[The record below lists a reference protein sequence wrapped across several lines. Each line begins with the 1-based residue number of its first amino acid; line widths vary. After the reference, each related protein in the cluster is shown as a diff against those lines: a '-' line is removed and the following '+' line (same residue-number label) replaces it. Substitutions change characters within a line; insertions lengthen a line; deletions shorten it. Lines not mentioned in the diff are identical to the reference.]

1 MKAVIFVVLILLL
14 VVLAVF
20 AAKYIK
26 PLGANSESSSTNA
39 KPLSTEHTYATWDTM
54 EVDKC
59 VAAWLIV
66 RFIDK
71 DAKFVLYPQGTEIKE
86 GIVFDNP
93 GAAWSRK
100 HRMCTSD
107 CILQSL
113 DVNDVAV
120 EKIVEI
126 AHHTELN
133 YWQLDQFPLAR
144 KCFDEI
150 QQIFE
155 GTTNRLECLEK
166 AIEYFD
172 VLYDQLRQQSGS
184 NHKH

>member
-1 MKAVIFVVLILLL
+1 MKIAILLISILLVLLL
-14 VVLAVF
+14 VVLVVRDSQLPSDDAE
-20 AAKYIK
+20 
-26 PLGANSESSSTNA
+26 P
-39 KPLSTEHTYATWDTM
+39 PQTEHIYATWDTM

-71 DAKFVLYPQGTEIKE
+71 DAKFILYPQGTEIGE

-107 CILQSL
+107 CVFQSL
-113 DVNDVAV
+113 DLNDVAV

-133 YWQLDQFPLAR
+133 YWQLDQFPPAR
-144 KCFDEI
+144 KCLDEVQEIFDA
-150 QQIFE
+150 
-155 GTTNRLECLEK
+155 TPDRLECLEK
-166 AIEYFD
+166 TIVYFD
-172 VLYDQLRQQSGS
+172 MLYSQLGLQSGS
-184 NHKH
+184 DHKY

>member
-1 MKAVIFVVLILLL
+1 MKTGIFVLLVLLL

-20 AAKYIK
+20 AVKYVNQ
-26 PLGANSESSSTNA
+26 PTDSESSPIKAAHTA
-39 KPLSTEHTYATWDTM
+39 EEHTYATWDTI

-71 DAKFVLYPQGTEIKE
+71 EAKFVLYPQGTEIKE

-107 CILQSL
+107 CILQTL
-113 DVNDVAV
+113 DVNDIIV

-133 YWQLDQFPLAR
+133 YWQLDQFPHAL

-155 GTTNRLECLEK
+155 DTSNRSECLEK
-166 AIEYFD
+166 AIKYFD
-172 VLYDQLRQQSGS
+172 MLYGQLRQQSG
-184 NHKH
+184 NNQKH

>member
-1 MKAVIFVVLILLL
+1 MKNLAALISVVLILIAM
-14 VVLAVF
+14 VLAALLMRSSEEQTNDADV
-20 AAKYIK
+20 K
-26 PLGANSESSSTNA
+26 PAG
-39 KPLSTEHTYATWDTM
+39 HIYASWETM
-54 EVDKC
+54 EIDKC
-59 VAAWLIV
+59 VAAWLII

-71 DAKFVLYPQGTEIKE
+71 DAKFVLYPQGTDIKE

-107 CILQSL
+107 CVLQSL

-144 KCFDEI
+144 NCFDEI
-150 QQIFE
+150 QQIFKE
-155 GTTNRLECLEK
+155 TTNRLECLEK

-172 VLYDQLRQQSGS
+172 VLYEQLRQQSGS
-184 NHKH
+184 NQKH

>member
-1 MKAVIFVVLILLL
+1 MKAVIFVLLILLL
-14 VVLAVF
+14 VLLTVF
-20 AAKYIK
+20 AVQYIK
-26 PLGANSESSSTNA
+26 QPTTDSESSPINA
-39 KPLSTEHTYATWDTM
+39 EPTVVEHAYATWDTM

-107 CILQSL
+107 CILQSI
-113 DVNDVAV
+113 DVNDVIV

-144 KCFDEI
+144 KCFNEI

-155 GTTNRLECLEK
+155 EITNRLECLEK

-172 VLYDQLRQQSGS
+172 VLYEQLRQQSGS
-184 NHKH
+184 NQKH

>member
-1 MKAVIFVVLILLL
+1 MKVLLFVLSIVLMLLL
-14 VVLAVF
+14 VVLAV
-20 AAKYIK
+20 KHHQ
-26 PLGANSESSSTNA
+26 SSGEDA
-39 KPLSTEHTYATWDTM
+39 KPSPVEHTYATWDTM

-59 VAAWLIV
+59 IAAWLIV

-71 DAKFVLYPQGTEIKE
+71 DAKFVFYPQGSDIKE

-107 CILQSL
+107 CILQLL
-113 DVNDVAV
+113 DVNDVIV

-144 KCFDEI
+144 KCFEEI
-150 QQIFE
+150 QHIFE
-155 GTTNRLECLEK
+155 SNKNRLECLDK

-172 VLYDQLRQQSGS
+172 VLYDQLRQ
-184 NHKH
+184 

>member
-1 MKAVIFVVLILLL
+1 MKAGIFVVLILLL
-14 VVLAVF
+14 VLLAAF
-20 AAKYIK
+20 AVKHSQS
-26 PLGANSESSSTNA
+26 PGTDSESSPINVEPPA
-39 KPLSTEHTYATWDTM
+39 EEHTYATWDTI

-59 VAAWLIV
+59 IAAWLIV
-66 RFIDK
+66 HFIDK

-107 CILQSL
+107 CILQSI
-113 DVNDVAV
+113 DVNDVVV

-126 AHHTELN
+126 AHQTELN

-150 QQIFE
+150 QRIFE

-172 VLYDQLRQQSGS
+172 VLYNQLRQQSGS

>member
-1 MKAVIFVVLILLL
+1 MKAGIFVVLILLL
-14 VVLAVF
+14 VLLIVF
-20 AAKYIK
+20 AVKYIK
-26 PLGANSESSSTNA
+26 QPETDSESSPINA
-39 KPLSTEHTYATWDTM
+39 EPMAIEHTYATWDTM

-59 VAAWLIV
+59 VAAWLII
-66 RFIDK
+66 RYIDK

-93 GAAWSRK
+93 GVAWSRK

-107 CILQSL
+107 CIFESL
-113 DVNDVAV
+113 DVNDAVV

-133 YWQLDQFPLAR
+133 YWQLDKFPLAR

-155 GTTNRLECLEK
+155 STTNHLECLEK
-166 AIEYFD
+166 GSEYFD
-172 VLYDQLRQQSGS
+172 ILYDQLKQQAGDDLE
-184 NHKH
+184 H

>member
-1 MKAVIFVVLILLL
+1 MKAGIFIAVILLL
-14 VVLAVF
+14 VLLVVF
-20 AAKYIK
+20 AVKYAKQ
-26 PLGANSESSSTNA
+26 PGTDSESPPINA
-39 KPLSTEHTYATWDTM
+39 EPTAVDHTYATWDTM

-59 VAAWLIV
+59 VAAWLII

-71 DAKFVLYPQGTEIKE
+71 EAKFVLYPQGTDIKE

-93 GAAWSRK
+93 GATWSRK

-107 CILQSL
+107 CILQTL
-113 DVNDVAV
+113 DVNDIIV
-120 EKIVEI
+120 ENIVEI
-126 AHHTELN
+126 AHNTELN

-155 GTTNRLECLEK
+155 DTTDRSERLEK
-166 AIEYFD
+166 AIVYFD
-172 VLYDQLRQQSGS
+172 VLYGQLRLELGNNQER
-184 NHKH
+184 